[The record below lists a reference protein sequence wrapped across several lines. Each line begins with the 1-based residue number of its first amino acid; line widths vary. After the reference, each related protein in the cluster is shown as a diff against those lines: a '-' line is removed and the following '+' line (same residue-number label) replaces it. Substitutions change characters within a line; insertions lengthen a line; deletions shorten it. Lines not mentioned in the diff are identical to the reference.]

1 MRVVAPVGS
10 RESVEEGE
18 FSFPSF
24 SGAVYEVLIG
34 RSRKEG
40 EEAKREGEREKGH
53 KGGFGSRIRVATH
66 FASARRGLLMIN
78 LTQLKFHLLAVEEFT
93 ISCSLVIID
102 SRLNQAILGQ
112 EERPKVSW

>member
-1 MRVVAPVGS
+1 MRVVVAPVES

-34 RSRKEG
+34 RSRREG
-40 EEAKREGEREKGH
+40 EEAKREREKGH
-53 KGGFGSRIRVATH
+53 KGGFGSRIRAATH
-66 FASARRGLLMIN
+66 FSSARRGLLMIN

-102 SRLNQAILGQ
+102 SRLNPRVILGQ
-112 EERPKVSW
+112 EVRPSAK

>member
-1 MRVVAPVGS
+1 MRVVVAPVES

-40 EEAKREGEREKGH
+40 EEAKREREG
-53 KGGFGSRIRVATH
+53 T
-66 FASARRGLLMIN
+66 L
-78 LTQLKFHLLAVEEFT
+78 
-93 ISCSLVIID
+93 
-102 SRLNQAILGQ
+102 
-112 EERPKVSW
+112 